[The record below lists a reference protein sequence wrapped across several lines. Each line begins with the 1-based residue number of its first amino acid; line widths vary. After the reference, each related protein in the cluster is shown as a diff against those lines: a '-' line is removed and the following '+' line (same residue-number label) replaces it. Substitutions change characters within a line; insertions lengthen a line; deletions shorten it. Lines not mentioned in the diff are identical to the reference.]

1 MKRICFLFLLPVIGV
16 AQPSTK
22 FEIQSPSKKITLA
35 VTLGDSIRFSAFS
48 WEKAVLTP
56 SAIALV
62 IKNQKTAGVK
72 SILKKS
78 KTRLVNETIENLVPT
93 KRKYIPDHYTELLLE
108 FRENFSLR
116 FRAYD
121 DGIAYRFETS
131 HKDSLTI
138 IQEVASFHLPSEAT
152 VYWPEVQK
160 RGELDIYHTSFE
172 EPYRVLPIS
181 EIKNTQIAFSPVLA
195 DLNPVKLLITESD
208 LLEYPGMFLKGTG
221 GKSLRGEFAPYPAE
235 EEVQGGE
242 FKQWVVLKRE
252 NFIARTKGTR
262 TFPWRVVGIAQH
274 DKELLMNDL
283 VYRLASPPS
292 AGKDW
297 SWVRPGIST
306 EEWII
311 GNNLIDVDFKA
322 GLNTATYKYYIDFAS
337 ANGFRYVMLDAGWS
351 DADDLFK
358 INPGMDMEEITS
370 YAKSKNI
377 GLILWTLA
385 MTLDRQ
391 LDEILPRF
399 EKWGIKIVMTDF
411 MDRDDQKTL
420 QFYTR
425 IAEATA
431 VRKMMVML
439 HGAFKSAG
447 FERTYPHNITREGI
461 LGSEYNIWSDK
472 ATPDHDLLI
481 PFIRMPSGI
490 LDYEPGF
497 IINANKQTFRPL
509 PDMVMS
515 QGTRVHQLAMFVVYE
530 SPLQL
535 FAGNPSL
542 AAKEKEYITF
552 LGSIPTT
559 WDDTHALDGK
569 LGDYLVIARKKGND
583 WYVAAMGDW
592 TARELEI
599 DLSFLSGGN
608 YQITTV
614 EDGINASKNAS
625 DYRISKSVITRSQKL
640 KINLA
645 PGGGF
650 VAKFSPVK

>member
-1 MKRICFLFLLPVIGV
+1 MKRIFILLLFPVTAF
-16 AQPSTK
+16 AQSPKK
-22 FEIQSPSKKITLA
+22 FEIQSPSKL
-35 VTLGDSIRFSAFS
+35 VTLSVSISDSIRLSAS
-48 WEKAVLTP
+48 VGNQVILTP
-56 SAIALV
+56 SAIALA
-62 IKNQKTAGVK
+62 IRNQKSPGIK
-72 SILKKS
+72 STLKKS
-78 KTRLVNETIENLVPT
+78 KTQVVKETIENPVPT
-93 KRKYIPDHYTELLLE
+93 KRKFIPDHYTELILD
-108 FRENFSLR
+108 FRENFSVR

-121 DGIAYRFETS
+121 DGIAYRFETTY
-131 HKDSLTI
+131 KDSITI
-138 IQEVASFHLPSEAT
+138 EQETARFNFPKDGT

-172 EPYRVLPIS
+172 EPYRIIPLS
-181 EIKNTQIAFSPVLA
+181 EIKNTQIAFSPVLV
-195 DLNPVKLLITESD
+195 DLNHAKLLITESD

-221 GKSLRGEFAPYPAE
+221 KKSLTGEFAPYPAK

-242 FKQWVVLKRE
+242 FKQWVVLARE
-252 NFIARTKGTR
+252 KFIAHTKGTR
-262 TFPWRVVGIAQH
+262 TLPWRVIGISQQ

-283 VYRLASPPS
+283 VYRLASSPAPN
-292 AGKDW
+292 KDW
-297 SWVRPGIST
+297 SWVKPGIST

-322 GLNTATYKYYIDFAS
+322 GLNTQTYKYYIDFAS
-337 ANGFRYVMLDAGWS
+337 ATGMKYVMLDAGWS

-391 LDEILPRF
+391 MNEILPRF
-399 EKWGIKIVMTDF
+399 EKWGVKIVMTDF
-411 MDRDDQKTL
+411 MDRDDQKTV

-431 VRKMMVML
+431 ARKMMVML

-497 IINANKQTFRPL
+497 MINANQQTFRPL

-515 QGTRVHQLAMFVVYE
+515 QGTRIHQLAMFVVYE

-542 AAKEKEYITF
+542 AVKEKGYIEF
-552 LGSIPTT
+552 LGSIPTS
-559 WDDTHALDGK
+559 WDDTHAIDAK
-569 LGDYLVIARKKGND
+569 LGDYLVLARRKGND
-583 WYVAAMGDW
+583 WYIAAMNDW
-592 TARELEI
+592 TPRELEI
-599 DLSFLSGGN
+599 DLSFLPEGT
-608 YQITTV
+608 YQLTAV
-614 EDGINASKNAS
+614 EDGINAAKNAS
-625 DYRISKSVITRSQKL
+625 DYSIKKSTITRNQKM
-640 KINLA
+640 KIKLA

-650 VAKFSPVK
+650 VGKIIVN